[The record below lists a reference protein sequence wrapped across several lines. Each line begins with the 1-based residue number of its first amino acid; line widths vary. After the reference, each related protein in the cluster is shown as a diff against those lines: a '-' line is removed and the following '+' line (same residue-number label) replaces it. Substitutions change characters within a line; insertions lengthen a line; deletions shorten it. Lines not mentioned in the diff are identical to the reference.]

1 MKKGKNIEVEK
12 KYVIDAQNGL
22 LFHKVR
28 NEFSDFMTNYN
39 SSPVK
44 EKYSTDDYYDT
55 DSGDLYSQNII
66 LRMRLDNKTKRIT
79 IKKDLPDEIVS
90 GSDGQLARFEYE
102 KEIESENIEDNWEL
116 LKIYCTELTEKLQP
130 KDFHKVIRVEKK
142 REKILF
148 SQDEFSV
155 EAAFDSV
162 TYVNLKNNVSKKEYQ
177 IELELKSDYSHRDRL
192 KTVTDEMEKRY
203 EFLKPNYESKYK
215 RAVNLTCI

>member
-12 KYVIDAQNGL
+12 KYVIDAQDSL

-28 NEFSDFMTNYN
+28 TEFSDFMKNFKAGDIK
-39 SSPVK
+39 VK
-44 EKYSTDDYYDT
+44 DSADDYFDT
-55 DSGDLYSQNII
+55 DSGDLYRQNII
-66 LRMRLDNKTKRIT
+66 LRIRKDKKRNRIT
-79 IKKDLPDEIVS
+79 IKKDIPDETG
-90 GSDGQLARFEYE
+90 GSAGQLARFEYE
-102 KEIESENIEDNWEL
+102 KEIDSEKIEDNWEL
-116 LKIYCTELTEKLQP
+116 LIIYCTELTERFQP
-130 KDFHKVIRVEKK
+130 KDFHTVIRVEKK

-177 IELELKSDYSHRDRL
+177 IELELKSDYAHRDRL

>member
-28 NEFSDFMTNYN
+28 NEFSDFMRNYN

-55 DSGDLYSQNII
+55 DGGDLYSQNII

-79 IKKDLPDEIVS
+79 IKKDIPDEIVS

-192 KTVTDEMEKRY
+192 KTVTDEMEKMY

>member
-55 DSGDLYSQNII
+55 DGGDLYSQNII